1 MKFSD
6 IPGHDEAKQ
15 RLRAMADSGRL
26 PHALLIEGPTGTGKM
41 ALARAFVQYVHCP
54 NHTPD
59 GEPCGV
65 CPSCRQH
72 QALQHIDT
80 QIVLPVV
87 KKDGA
92 ATPPVADDFID
103 QERTYLNANLFVD
116 PATWTATFTKK
127 NARPT
132 HYVTQSSELIRSLSL
147 TANASRYKAVIF
159 WQPEVMQP
167 AAANKLLK
175 LIEEPLPGSMFVMV
189 SEKASDILPTI
200 YSRLQRVSLRR
211 LPDAVVA
218 AHLESVHGLP
228 REEAEALA
236 HIAEG
241 SITAADALVDSRGA
255 RNDCLERFM
264 ALMRFAYTRNVGE
277 LRRWADKLAEAGRD
291 REIQF
296 YDYAIRMMRENFVYN
311 LNVPSI
317 TYLNT
322 AEQQFSSRF
331 ARFITHNNVERL
343 ICHFQRAI
351 ADIDANAN
359 GKMVNFDVALKAIL
373 LIKNA

>member
-175 LIEEPLPGSMFVMV
+175 LIEEPAMIRDCVGFKGEIRWDASKPDGTMRKLCDV
-189 SEKASDILPTI
+189 SKLHSLGWHHKVELDEGI
-200 YSRLQRVSLRR
+200 SRLYKWYT
-211 LPDAVVA
+211 D
-218 AHLESVHGLP
+218 
-228 REEAEALA
+228 
-236 HIAEG
+236 
-241 SITAADALVDSRGA
+241 SI
-255 RNDCLERFM
+255 
-264 ALMRFAYTRNVGE
+264 
-277 LRRWADKLAEAGRD
+277 
-291 REIQF
+291 
-296 YDYAIRMMRENFVYN
+296 
-311 LNVPSI
+311 PS
-317 TYLNT
+317 
-322 AEQQFSSRF
+322 
-331 ARFITHNNVERL
+331 
-343 ICHFQRAI
+343 
-351 ADIDANAN
+351 
-359 GKMVNFDVALKAIL
+359 
-373 LIKNA
+373 